1 MQLNTKK
8 TVTVA
13 LILLLSVYL
22 LTFSI
27 SGIIATED
35 SWATKAPMQVERGRL
50 GVGVVKA
57 PMQVER
63 SRLGVAVVNGKIY
76 AFGGDD
82 VHLSGNCLGAYG
94 YYGKRLNTT
103 EEYDPV
109 SDTWTFKASMPTP
122 RCSFGVAVYQ
132 NKIYCIGGRTSDG
145 VTGVNEVYDPATD
158 TWETKTPMPTPRMEL
173 QANVVDEKIYLIG
186 GNVEY
191 TTSLNLTE
199 VYDPET
205 DTWTTKTSAPY
216 RITSAAS
223 AVADNKIYFL
233 ATESILNLGAF
244 TQIYNTENDGWS
256 IGADAP
262 TYGGSAVT
270 AGVTSGLHATKQ
282 ILFFGESSTHVYF
295 PSNDSWALGEP
306 MLTSRGWPGVA
317 VLNDTFYVIGG
328 IKAPFDGYIVMT
340 TSVATNEYYTPD
352 EYTSVPADTK
362 IYIRADGSI
371 EPSTAN
377 ITTADNILYSFT
389 GDNYDRM
396 IIERDNIIV
405 DGNGYTLQGTESLGI
420 ALFQRHNVTI
430 KNLTIT
436 QFSTAGIGIQ
446 SSTRNFIVGND
457 ILSNMNDG
465 IKFCSGA
472 SNNTVTGNNI
482 KYNGYM
488 SGIHF
493 YDGSTN
499 NVISSNSITNN
510 CYGIF
515 SNYASGN
522 IISGNNIQFNGQ
534 YDIRFY
540 SSSNNTITGNN
551 IGNTEWYYGLYLIA
565 NSNRNLI
572 AGNNI
577 TNSEIGIVLE
587 NSTNNQI
594 YHNNFID
601 NELAHAEDN
610 SSNIWDNGEE
620 GNYWS
625 NYNGTDNNRD
635 GIGDT
640 PYVINEN
647 SKDNYPLM
655 APITIFDAGTWEW
668 TSYNVSIISNSTVSD
683 FSFNPESALVRF
695 GVEGETGTAGFC
707 RVTIPKDFL
716 DAEDEWTVRVDGSP
730 LTPLLKEDTDSTYLY
745 FTYQHSTKT
754 VEIIGTDAIPEFPPW
769 TILPLLLTATVLA
782 IFCRRKLK
790 TIKE

>member
-35 SWATKAPMQVERGRL
+35 SWATKAPMQVER
-50 GVGVVKA
+50 
-57 PMQVER
+57 

-76 AFGGDD
+76 AIGGDD
-82 VHLSGNCLGAYG
+82 VYLSGNCLTAYG

-103 EEYDPV
+103 EEYDPL

-191 TTSLNLTE
+191 TTTLNMTE

-233 ATESILNLGAF
+233 ATESSLDLGAF
-244 TQIYNTENDGWS
+244 TQIYNPENDSWS
-256 IGADAP
+256 IGAYAP

-270 AGVTSGLHATKQ
+270 ASVTSGLHAPKQ
-282 ILFFGESSTHVYF
+282 ILFFGESRTHVYF

-328 IKAPFDGYIVMT
+328 IKAPFEGYIVIT
-340 TSVATNEYYTPD
+340 SSVATNEHYTPS

-396 IIERDNIIV
+396 IIKRDNIIV
-405 DGNGYTLQGTESLGI
+405 DGNGYTLQGTGSLGI

-430 KNLTIT
+430 TDLTVT

-457 ILSNMNDG
+457 ILSNMNEG
-465 IKFCSGA
+465 IRFYSGA

-482 KYNGYM
+482 KFNEYM

-499 NVISSNSITNN
+499 NVVSSNSITNN
-510 CYGIF
+510 CYGIL
-515 SNYASGN
+515 SIDAAGN
-522 IISGNNIQFNGQ
+522 IIAGNDIQFNSQ
-534 YDIRFY
+534 YDIHFY

-551 IGNTEWYYGLYLIA
+551 IGNTEWHHGLYLRA
-565 NSNRNLI
+565 NSNYNLI

-587 NSTNNQI
+587 NSTNNYI
-594 YHNNFID
+594 YHNNFVD

-610 SSNIWDNGEE
+610 SSNTWDNGEE

-625 NYNGTDNNRD
+625 NYNGTDTDGD

-640 PYVINEN
+640 PYIINEN
-647 SKDNYPLM
+647 NTDHYPLM
-655 APITIFDAGTWEW
+655 TPAD
-668 TSYNVSIISNSTVSD
+668 
-683 FSFNPESALVRF
+683 
-695 GVEGETGTAGFC
+695 VE
-707 RVTIPKDFL
+707 V
-716 DAEDEWTVRVDGSP
+716 
-730 LTPLLKEDTDSTYLY
+730 
-745 FTYQHSTKT
+745 
-754 VEIIGTDAIPEFPPW
+754 IPEFPSW
-769 TILPLLLTATVLA
+769 AIIQLLLAATLL
-782 IFCRRKLK
+782 IIICMQKLTKHRRILGA
-790 TIKE
+790 